1 MGWTD
6 RKLRRELMKRGASYA
21 TMREIRRLQRIRG
34 RRSLFRRF
42 ILNVMVWG
50 MVLGTIYLFIVIA
63 MMPSLDSLLHE
74 TREPTITFV
83 DRDGFEIRSQGQIMG
98 DPVSIQTLPPH
109 VWKSIIAIEDKRF
122 WSHSGVD
129 LRGISRAI
137 MANIKRQGIAQGGST
152 ITQQTAKN
160 IFLTHERSI
169 HRKLQELIISFWLEK
184 RFTKEQILDLYMN
197 RVSLSRGMRGIDA
210 AARDIFQKR
219 ATELTIAEAAQITA
233 MLKAPT
239 TFNPHRHPERNIRR
253 ARVIVTEMYRQKM
266 ITRAEFEQAI
276 KEIRRPPTPAA
287 RLATND
293 MRYFTDFVL
302 SEVNS
307 RLGANIDQ
315 DLLVWTTLDVKLQ
328 NKAADALRARAGTYQ
343 GAIVAINRDGEIK
356 AMVGGRNYA
365 ESQFNRATAP
375 RQPASAFKT
384 VAFLVALE
392 NGMTPTDIV
401 NDSEFSIGDYNPRNF
416 NERYFGDITLSE
428 AFARSVNSV
437 PLKLAAEYGLDTV
450 LSMAARLGVGT
461 RLRRDF
467 STVLGASEITLLDI
481 TTMYASIWNDGFS
494 LRPFSIIKI
503 TNTGGRVLYERKPS
517 DQIKL
522 LRAQTVEHM
531 TKLLADVT
539 RTGTGRRANVPGV
552 TIGGKTGTSN
562 NTRDAWFIGGTNN
575 MTVGVWIGNDDFTP
589 MSGITGGT
597 IPAEIFRTVVSK

>member
-1 MGWTD
+1 MAWTD
-6 RKLRRELMKRGASYA
+6 ARLRRELRKRGASYA
-21 TMREIRRLQRIRG
+21 TMREIRHLERVRN
-34 RRSLFRRF
+34 RRSLLRRLF
-42 ILNVMVWG
+42 LNIMVWG
-50 MVLGTIYLFIVIA
+50 MVFGTIYAFVIVVT
-63 MMPSLDSLLHE
+63 MPSLDSLLFE

-98 DPVSIQTLPPH
+98 DPVSIETLPKH
-109 VWKSIIAIEDKRF
+109 VWQAIIAIEDKRF
-122 WSHSGVD
+122 FSHSGVD
-129 LRGISRAI
+129 FRGISRAM
-137 MANIKRQGIAQGGST
+137 MANVRRRGVAQGGST

-219 ATELTIAEAAQITA
+219 ATELTIAEAAQIAA

-239 TFNPHRHPERNIRR
+239 AFNPHRHPERNIRR
-253 ARVIVTEMYRQKM
+253 ARIIVTEMYRQKK

-276 KEIRRPPTPAA
+276 KEIRRPPAPAA

-293 MRYFTDFVL
+293 MRYWTDFVH
-302 SEVNS
+302 SEVIS
-307 RLGANIDQ
+307 RLGGSIDQ
-315 DLLVWTTLDVKLQ
+315 DILVWTTLDVKLQ

-343 GAIVAINRDGEIK
+343 GAIVAINRDGEIR

-401 NDSEFSIGDYNPRNF
+401 LDSEFSIGDYNPRNL
-416 NERYFGDITLSE
+416 NERYFGNITMSE

-437 PLKLAAEYGLDTV
+437 PLRFAAEHGLDTV
-450 LSMAARLGVGT
+450 LSMAGRLGVGT
-461 RLRRDF
+461 RMRRDF

-522 LRAQTVEHM
+522 LRAETVTHI
-531 TKLLADVT
+531 TQLLSDVV
-539 RTGTGRRANVPGV
+539 RTGTGRRANAPGI

-562 NTRDAWFIGGTNN
+562 NNRDAWFIGGTND
-575 MTVGVWIGNDDFTP
+575 MTIGVWIGNDDFSP
-589 MSGITGGT
+589 MTGVTGGT
-597 IPAEIFRTVVSK
+597 IPAEIFRTIVTK